1 MFDWTTAADGMFPLK
16 TLNIIAT
23 NPDCKI
29 NQCNRCE
36 GNCADDSDCAG
47 NLKCWKRA
55 HSHSTVPG
63 CATCDGTSATGCGT
77 SNYCYEP
84 CPDGALPVNGC
95 KNTFFSFDFTPT
107 KALSTKTCNGNCG
120 ECEGNCASNSDCAAN
135 LKCWKRS
142 YSHSNVPGC
151 ATGGSGNYCYKPC
164 PNEESKEVPHVH
176 GCRSNLRTV
185 LRETAGCS
193 VTDGTI
199 DVWVNG
205 ATGANEVY
213 DIISSSDMR
222 LGGQLIMGG
231 KNIVDVG
238 SLQATTVTTTT
249 LDTTD
254 LRGTGVVDENNIK
267 NGAVTTT
274 AIRSNA
280 VTSATIKNGAVTE
293 AKIGTNAVSFSK
305 IKNGAVTEAKIGTN
319 AVTSAKINNGAV
331 NGAKIASNAVGDGQL
346 NTNSNFEIGND
357 KTFTAGFL
365 TAGNDL
371 KAADGAFHVVD
382 NNIDGGSATTLNLR
396 GWIRITSSPTG
407 SQSKGSFSRSNYV
420 YYIKNYAYDVG
431 NYGSWTKYKI
441 SIDADGAIM
450 SSTYVGASDRRIKKD
465 IRPLKDGESL
475 SILRR
480 LDTVVYKYKDNLAK
494 GFAEVIGFI
503 AQDVN
508 ETIPSATV
516 TLTKFIP
523 DEMRIVRGSF
533 KHLPSGRWEMKLNDT
548 LAPGRYRFMML
559 TMSDNEDTV
568 DLSTEDG
575 STFIVEKEY
584 KEEMLLYGKEVDDF
598 LAIDKQKIFAVAY
611 SALQQVDKNQ
621 IALEQKVA
629 SLEETIAKLSERLAA
644 LDGQS

>member
-29 NQCNRCE
+29 NACNRCE
-36 GNCADDSDCAG
+36 GNCANDDQCAG
-47 NLKCWKRA
+47 NLKCWKRSY
-55 HSHSTVPG
+55 SHSTVPG
-63 CATCDGTSATGCGT
+63 CATGGEATK
-77 SNYCYEP
+77 NYCYEP
-84 CPDGALPVNGC
+84 CPEGALPVNGC

-107 KALSTKTCNGNCG
+107 KALIIKTCNGNCD
-120 ECEGNCASNSDCAAN
+120 ECEGNCDDDSDCAGN
-135 LKCWKRS
+135 LKCWKREH
-142 YSHSNVPGC
+142 SHSNVPGC
-151 ATGGSGNYCYKPC
+151 ATGGAGNFCYKPC
-164 PNEESKEVPHVH
+164 PNDGNAAVPYVH

-222 LGGQLIMGG
+222 LGGQLIMGTN
-231 KNIVDVG
+231 NIVDVG
-238 SLQATTVTTTT
+238 SLQAADIATGT
-249 LDTTD
+249 LYVTD
-254 LRGTGVVDENNIK
+254 LSGTGVVDENNIK

-274 AIRSNA
+274 AIRTNA

-293 AKIGTNAVSFSK
+293 AKIGTNAVSSAK
-305 IKNGAVTEAKIGTN
+305 IKNGAVT
-319 AVTSAKINNGAV
+319 
-331 NGAKIASNAVGDGQL
+331 GAKIATNAVGNGQL
-346 NTNSNFEIGND
+346 NTRSNFEIGND
-357 KTFTAGFL
+357 KTFTAGYL

-382 NNIDGGSATTLNLR
+382 NNVDGGSATTLNLR

-407 SQSKGSFSRSNYV
+407 SQSKGTFSRSKYV
-420 YYIKNYAYDVG
+420 YYIRNYDYTVG
-431 NYGSWTKYKI
+431 NYGSWTNYKI

-568 DLSTEDG
+568 ELSTEDG

-621 IALEQKVA
+621 IVLQQKVA